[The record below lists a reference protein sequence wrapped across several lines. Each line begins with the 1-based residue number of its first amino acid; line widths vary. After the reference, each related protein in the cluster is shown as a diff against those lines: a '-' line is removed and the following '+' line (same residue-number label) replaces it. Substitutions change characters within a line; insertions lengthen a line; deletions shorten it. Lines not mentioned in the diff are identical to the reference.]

1 MNTGAGIATS
11 TYGYDYQNN
20 RVAQYAGGITTI
32 YVNKLYSTNSAST
45 TKHIFAGNDLIA
57 VVERTTATTTHIV
70 HTDHLGGTNAITDAD
85 GDIVQALD
93 YYPYGDRRI
102 NSGTDVSKREYIGEM
117 YDAESGLN
125 YLNAR
130 YYQSSRGQFLSQ
142 DPVFWE
148 NGQTDTGK
156 FVLTNPQLLNSY
168 SYAADNPIVGKDA
181 DGKLVELISRPVGGM
196 GGYFGA
202 HSFVAVIPENPKT
215 IGSIA
220 GIETSRPFTLGG
232 YTTGVGDLFKNA
244 NADSDYAY
252 AYGSRRDANGVAQVI
267 VDPPSGVSA
276 EKFDQQVLRS
286 YNALPSVIS
295 NSYGFMGQNRL
306 TGNPNSNNVATEI
319 LLGAG
324 VTSGQVNSYQ
334 HSLYAQNL
342 PRITPG
348 LGTSVSGPTYGQSI
362 NNQLNATLNSLKSVL
377 SKLQAI
383 VSKLGK

>member
-1 MNTGAGIATS
+1 M
-11 TYGYDYQNN
+11 
-20 RVAQYAGGITTI
+20 
-32 YVNKLYSTNSAST
+32 
-45 TKHIFAGNDLIA
+45 
-57 VVERTTATTTHIV
+57 
-70 HTDHLGGTNAITDAD
+70 
-85 GDIVQALD
+85 
-93 YYPYGDRRI
+93 
-102 NSGTDVSKREYIGEM
+102 
-117 YDAESGLN
+117 
-125 YLNAR
+125 
-130 YYQSSRGQFLSQ
+130 
-142 DPVFWE
+142 
-148 NGQTDTGK
+148 
-156 FVLTNPQLLNSY
+156 
-168 SYAADNPIVGKDA
+168 
-181 DGKLVELISRPVGGM
+181 
-196 GGYFGA
+196 
-202 HSFVAVIPENPKT
+202 
-215 IGSIA
+215 
-220 GIETSRPFTLGG
+220 
-232 YTTGVGDLFKNA
+232 
-244 NADSDYAY
+244 
-252 AYGSRRDANGVAQVI
+252 AQVI